1 MKLIRKESPAAP
13 APDTA
18 REPPWK
24 ILVVDDEPD
33 VRQLTALN
41 LRDFQFEHRRL
52 ELIEAS
58 SAAEARACLS
68 AHRDI
73 AVALID
79 VVMETDD
86 AGLKL
91 VEAIRGEMRNEM
103 MRLIIRTGQPGVA
116 PERYVIDHFD
126 IDDYKDKTE
135 LIAQKLYTTVR
146 SALKSY
152 RDLYR
157 IELNRQGLA
166 RVLEVTPQ
174 LYQMRSETLS
184 EFFRGILTQIIGLCR
199 LGHSGFIS
207 TIDGLLLTQEG
218 EQVCLQAGVGEFDD
232 PEHKQER
239 IQEVIEMCSSSVR
252 DLSLPPGLRSDAMIA
267 PLRLGD
273 RLLGYVYLESASK
286 LSHSEREMILIMADQ
301 CAAALENMRLNMS
314 LEASYDHVVGMLAM
328 VAEYKDTATG
338 AHIRRI
344 AEYTRRIALELGQD
358 EDTAEAWGKASRLH
372 DVGKVGIADAILR
385 KPGKLTAEEYEV
397 IKTHSAIGAAI
408 LNHDPSLALAR
419 SIAWSHHERWDGLGY
434 PRGLAGQEIPLPA
447 RIAAVADVF
456 DALISPRPY
465 KDPWSIEAAMQEIE
479 RESGSHYDPEV
490 VQAAMRLYRRGVLGE
505 ILSGYGL
512 AE

>member
-1 MKLIRKESPAAP
+1 MKLIRKETVSAQSPESG
-13 APDTA
+13 

-41 LRDFQFEHRRL
+41 LRDFQFENRRL
-52 ELIEAS
+52 ELIEAG
-58 SAAEARACLS
+58 SAAEARARLEEH
-68 AHRDI
+68 ADI
-73 AVALID
+73 AIALID

-86 AGLKL
+86 AGLRL
-91 VEAIRGEMRNEM
+91 VEAIRKELRNEM
-103 MRLIIRTGQPGVA
+103 MRLVIRTGQPGVA

-135 LIAQKLYTTVR
+135 LTAQKLYTTVR

-152 RDLYR
+152 RDLNR
-157 IELNRQGLA
+157 LELNRQGLS

-174 LYQMRSETLS
+174 LYQMRCETLS
-184 EFFRGILTQIIGLCR
+184 EFFRGVLTQIIGLCR

-218 EQVCLQAGVGEFDD
+218 EEVCLQAGVGEFDD
-232 PEHKQER
+232 PDANRER
-239 IQEVIEMCSSSVR
+239 IQEVIRMCGSSVIGQNMQ
-252 DLSLPPGLRSDAMIA
+252 DGLRSDAMIA
-267 PLRLGD
+267 PLRVGD
-273 RLLGYVYLESASK
+273 RLLGYVYLESATR
-286 LSHSEREMILIMADQ
+286 LSEAEREMILIMADQ
-301 CAAALENMRLNMS
+301 CASALENMRLNMS
-314 LEASYDHVVGMLAM
+314 LEESYDHVIGMLAM

-344 AEYTRRIALELGQD
+344 AEYTRRIALEMGID
-358 EDTAEAWGKASRLH
+358 EEEAEAWGKASRLH

-385 KPGKLTAEEYEV
+385 KPGRLTPEEYEV
-397 IKTHSAIGAAI
+397 IKTHCEIGGAI

-419 SIAWSHHERWDGLGY
+419 AIALCHHERWDGQGY
-434 PRGLAGQEIPLPA
+434 PRGIAGENIPLPA

-465 KDPWSIEAAMQEIE
+465 KEPWRIEDAMAEIE
-479 RESGSHYDPEV
+479 KEAGARYDPRV
-490 VQAAMRLYRRGVLGE
+490 VRAAANLYERGELAEIMR
-505 ILSGYGL
+505 INGL
-512 AE
+512 A

>member
-1 MKLIRKESPAAP
+1 MKLIRKETPAIQ

-24 ILVVDDEPD
+24 VLVVDDEPD

-41 LRDFQFEHRRL
+41 LRDFQFENRRL
-52 ELIEAS
+52 ELIEAGS
-58 SAAEARACLS
+58 SAEARACLA
-68 AHRDI
+68 AHPDI

-86 AGLKL
+86 AGLQL
-91 VEAIRGEMRNEM
+91 VEAIRGELRNEM
-103 MRLIIRTGQPGVA
+103 MRLIIRTGQPGIA
-116 PERYVIDHFD
+116 PERFVIDHFD

-135 LIAQKLYTTVR
+135 LTAQKLYTTVR

-152 RDLYR
+152 RDLNR

-174 LYQMRSETLS
+174 LYQMRCDTLS

-218 EQVCLQAGVGEFDD
+218 EEVCLQAGVGEFDD
-232 PEHKQER
+232 PEHKKER
-239 IQEVIEMCSSSVR
+239 IQEVIEMCSHSVR
-252 DLSLPPGLRSDAMIA
+252 DLSLPSGLRSDAMIA

-286 LSHSEREMILIMADQ
+286 LSDSEREMILIMADQ

-314 LEASYDHVVGMLAM
+314 LEESYDHVVGMLAM

-344 AEYTRRIALELGQD
+344 AEYTRHIALELGLD
-358 EDTAEAWGKASRLH
+358 EETAEAWGKASRLH

-385 KPGKLTAEEYEV
+385 KPGKLTAEEYTV
-397 IKTHSAIGAAI
+397 IKTHSEIGAAI

-419 SIAWSHHERWDGLGY
+419 DIAYCHHERWDGQGY
-434 PRGLAGQEIPLPA
+434 PRGIAGPDIPLPA

-465 KDPWSIEAAMQEIE
+465 KDAWTIEAAMVEIE
-479 RESGSHYDPEV
+479 KESGSRYDPDV
-490 VQAAMRLYRRGVLGE
+490 VQAALRLYQRGELDE
-505 ILSGYGL
+505 ILRSHGL
-512 AE
+512 TD

>member
-1 MKLIRKESPAAP
+1 MKLIRKETISTP
-13 APDTA
+13 APDSA

-41 LRDFQFEHRRL
+41 LRDFQFENRRL
-52 ELIEAS
+52 ELIQAG
-58 SAAEARACLS
+58 SAAEARVRLTE
-68 AHRDI
+68 HPDI

-86 AGLKL
+86 AGLRL
-91 VEAIRGEMRNEM
+91 VEAIRHELRNDM
-103 MRLIIRTGQPGVA
+103 IRLIIRTGQPGVA

-135 LIAQKLYTTVR
+135 LTAQKLYTTVR

-152 RDLYR
+152 RDLNR

-174 LYQMRSETLS
+174 LYQMRSDTLS
-184 EFFRGILTQIIGLCR
+184 EFFRGVLTQIIGLCR

-207 TIDGLLLTQEG
+207 TIDGLVLTQEG
-218 EQVCLQAGVGEFDD
+218 EEIRLQAGVGEFDD
-232 PEHKQER
+232 PKGKQER
-239 IQEVIEMCSSSVR
+239 IQEVIQMCSHAV
-252 DLSLPPGLRSDAMIA
+252 LGQGLQAELRSDAMIA
-267 PLRLGD
+267 PLRLGEH
-273 RLLGYVYLESASK
+273 LLGYVYLESASK
-286 LSHSEREMILIMADQ
+286 LSDAEREMILIMADQ

-314 LEASYDHVVGMLAM
+314 LEESYEHVLGMLAM

-344 AEYTRRIALELGQD
+344 AEYTRRLALELGIDAEQ
-358 EDTAEAWGKASRLH
+358 AEAWSKASRLH

-385 KPGKLTAEEYEV
+385 KPGKLTPEEYEV
-397 IKTHSAIGAAI
+397 IKTHSQIGAAI

-419 SIAWSHHERWDGLGY
+419 SIAWCHHERWDGLGY
-434 PRGLAGQEIPLPA
+434 PRGIAGEAIPLAA
-447 RIAAVADVF
+447 RIATVADVF
-456 DALISPRPY
+456 DALVSPRPY
-465 KDPWSIEAAMQEIE
+465 KAAWSIAEAMAEIE
-479 RESGSHYDPEV
+479 KESATRYDPTV
-490 VQAAMRLYRRGVLGE
+490 VQAALRLYQRGALAEILERHGLGE
-505 ILSGYGL
+505 
-512 AE
+512 

>member
-1 MKLIRKESPAAP
+1 MKLIRKESPSAP

-24 ILVVDDEPD
+24 VLVVDDEPD

-41 LRDFQFEHRRL
+41 LRDFQFEQRRL
-52 ELIEAS
+52 ELIEAG
-58 SAAEARACLS
+58 SAAEARECLA
-68 AHRDI
+68 AHKDI

-103 MRLIIRTGQPGVA
+103 MRLIVRTGQPGVA
-116 PERYVIDHFD
+116 PERFVIDHFD

-135 LIAQKLYTTVR
+135 LTAQKLYTTVR

-152 RDLYR
+152 RDLHR

-174 LYQMRSETLS
+174 LYQMRTDTLS
-184 EFFRGILTQIIGLCR
+184 EFFRGVLTQIIGLCR

-218 EQVCLQAGVGEFDD
+218 EKIFLQAGVGEFDA
-232 PEHKQER
+232 PEHTQDR
-239 IQEVIEMCSSSVR
+239 IQQVIQMCSSSVR
-252 DLSLPPGLRSDAMIA
+252 DLSLPSGLRSDAMIA

-273 RLLGYVYLESASK
+273 RLLGYVYLESASR
-286 LSHSEREMILIMADQ
+286 LSDSEREMILIMADQ
-301 CAAALENMRLNMS
+301 CAAALENMRLNIS
-314 LEASYDHVVGMLAM
+314 LEESYDHVIGMLAM

-344 AEYTRRIALELGQD
+344 SEYTRQIALELGQ
-358 EDTAEAWGKASRLH
+358 EEAMAEAWGKASRLH

-385 KPGKLTAEEYEV
+385 KPGKLTEEEYAV
-397 IKTHSAIGAAI
+397 IKLHSEIGAAI

-419 SIAWSHHERWDGLGY
+419 DIAWCHHERWDGQGY
-434 PRGLAGQEIPLPA
+434 PRGIAGQDIPLPA
-447 RIAAVADVF
+447 RIASVADVF
-456 DALISPRPY
+456 DALVSLRPY
-465 KDPWSIEAAMQEIE
+465 KSAWSIDAAMAEIE
-479 RESGSHYDPEV
+479 KEAGSRFDPEV
-490 VQAAMRLYRRGVLGE
+490 VQAAGRLYQRGVLKE
-505 ILSGYGL
+505 ILSSYGL
-512 AE
+512 TT